1 MELSALAGNR
11 RLKAQLSQQEGGR
24 GLSHAYIIS
33 GPVGSGRHT
42 LGGLLAQAM
51 VCTAPEHQRPCGH
64 CPQCRKAQ
72 GGIHPDIAWIAGAGE
87 GKPINVDQ
95 VRALRSDAYIRPNE
109 GERKVYILE
118 GADRMNASAQNAMLK
133 LLEEGPAYAA
143 FLLLTD
149 NAAALLP
156 TVRSR
161 CEHLPLSPVTQ
172 REAELWLDEHYP
184 DQPQAA
190 RQAAADRCE
199 GLLGR
204 AAAELE
210 GQAAGDTQ
218 ALDGALELVRRL
230 DGGDE
235 LALLEHCVALEK
247 WDREQ
252 LRALLDEGVLLLRDA
267 LVCSAGTLRESDP
280 RRREA
285 AERAARALSPRQLT
299 QAVGVLER
307 LRAACGSNVGA
318 GHLAGWLGAALSTL

>member
-1 MELSALAGNR
+1 MA
-11 RLKAQLSQQEGGR
+11 
-24 GLSHAYIIS
+24 
-33 GPVGSGRHT
+33 
-42 LGGLLAQAM
+42 
-51 VCTAPEHQRPCGH
+51 
-64 CPQCRKAQ
+64 
-72 GGIHPDIAWIAGAGE
+72 
-87 GKPINVDQ
+87 Q
-95 VRALRSDAYIRPNE
+95 VRALRADAYIRPNE
-109 GERKVYILE
+109 AERKVYILE
-118 GADRMNASAQNAMLK
+118 NAQTMNASAQNAMLK

-161 CEHLPLSPVTQ
+161 CEHLPSPPSPSGRRSSGWTSTTPTSP
-172 REAELWLDEHYP
+172 RRP
-184 DQPQAA
+184 GRPPPTAA
-190 RQAAADRCE
+190 R

-235 LALLEHCVALEK
+235 LALLGTAWPWRSGTGSSCAPC
-247 WDREQ
+247 WT
-252 LRALLDEGVLLLRDA
+252 RAFSCCGMPSSAPPEPCGSPTPAGV
-267 LVCSAGTLRESDP
+267 
-280 RRREA
+280 RRRSA
-285 AERAARALSPRQLT
+285 PPAPSPRQLT

-318 GHLAGWLGAALSTL
+318 GHLAGWLGGGTEHPMTGRARPRPYT

>member
-1 MELSALAGNR
+1 MNLTRLAGNAP
-11 RLKAQLSQQEGGR
+11 LKRQLELETARR
-24 GLSHAYIIS
+24 GLSHAYILS
-33 GPVGSGRHT
+33 GPAGSGKRT
-42 LGGLLAQAM
+42 LAGLLAAAL
-51 VCTAPEHQRPCGH
+51 VCDRRGGALPCLSCAG
-64 CPQCRKAQ
+64 CRKAE
-72 GGIHPDIAWIAGAGE
+72 GGIHPDIVRVGDD
-87 GKPINVDQ
+87 GKDISVAQ
-95 VRALRSDAYIRPNE
+95 VRALRADAYIRPNE
-109 GERKVYILE
+109 AERKVYILE
-118 GADRMNASAQNAMLK
+118 NAQTMNASAQNAMLK

-247 WDREQ
+247 WDRSSCAPCWT
-252 LRALLDEGVLLLRDA
+252 RAFSCCGMPSSAPPEPCGSPTPAGVRRR
-267 LVCSAGTLRESDP
+267 SAPPAPSPPGSSP
-280 RRREA
+280 RRWACWSGCAPPA
-285 AERAARALSPRQLT
+285 APMWGPGT
-299 QAVGVLER
+299 WP
-307 LRAACGSNVGA
+307 
-318 GHLAGWLGAALSTL
+318 AGWGRH

>member
-133 LLEEGPAYAA
+133 LLEDGPAYAVF
-143 FLLLTD
+143 FLLAE
-149 NAAALLP
+149 NGSALLP

-161 CEHLPLSPVTQ
+161 CETLELAPVSPAQ
-172 REAELWLDEHYP
+172 AEEWLAKAFPGRTAEEIRR
-184 DQPQAA
+184 AA
-190 RQAAADRCE
+190 LECQ
-199 GLLGR
+199 GILGR
-204 AAAELE
+204 AAALLE
-210 GQAAGDTQ
+210 GGQEEDGLEETARSLSAALEGEDELALFEATQ
-218 ALDGALELVRRL
+218 ALDKLSREELTAVLDRTLIQIGARLPGSQRPRRL
-230 DGGDE
+230 
-235 LALLEHCVALEK
+235 LAAAE
-247 WDREQ
+247 
-252 LRALLDEGVLLLRDA
+252 LLR
-267 LVCSAGTLRESDP
+267 
-280 RRREA
+280 
-285 AERAARALSPRQLT
+285 
-299 QAVGVLER
+299 R
-307 LRAACGSNVGA
+307 LRDGA
-318 GHLAGWLGAALSTL
+318 DLNANPGQVAGWLCAGMFLRP

>member
-1 MELSALAGNR
+1 MNLTRLAGNAP
-11 RLKAQLSQQEGGR
+11 LKRQLELETARR
-24 GLSHAYIIS
+24 GLSHAYILS
-33 GPVGSGRHT
+33 GPAGSGKRT
-42 LGGLLAQAM
+42 LAGLLAAAL
-51 VCTAPEHQRPCGH
+51 VCDRRGGALPCLSCAG
-64 CPQCRKAQ
+64 CRKAE
-72 GGIHPDIAWIAGAGE
+72 GGIHPDIVRVGDD
-87 GKPINVDQ
+87 GKDISVAQ
-95 VRALRSDAYIRPNE
+95 VRALRADAYIRPNE
-109 GERKVYILE
+109 AERKVYILE
-118 GADRMNASAQNAMLK
+118 NAQTMNASAQNAMLK

-318 GHLAGWLGAALSTL
+318 VHLAGWLGAALSTL

>member
-1 MELSALAGNR
+1 MNLTRLAGNAP
-11 RLKAQLSQQEGGR
+11 LKRQLELETARR
-24 GLSHAYIIS
+24 GLSHAYILS
-33 GPVGSGRHT
+33 GPAGSGKRT
-42 LGGLLAQAM
+42 LAGLLAAAL
-51 VCTAPEHQRPCGH
+51 VCDRRGGALPCLSCAG
-64 CPQCRKAQ
+64 CRKAE
-72 GGIHPDIAWIAGAGE
+72 GGIHPDIVRVGDD
-87 GKPINVDQ
+87 GKDISVAQ
-95 VRALRSDAYIRPNE
+95 VRALRADAYIRPNE
-109 GERKVYILE
+109 AERKVYILE
-118 GADRMNASAQNAMLK
+118 NAQTMNASAQNAMLK

-218 ALDGALELVRRL
+218 AL
-230 DGGDE
+230 
-235 LALLEHCVALEK
+235 EK

>member
-1 MELSALAGNR
+1 MNLTRLAGNAP
-11 RLKAQLSQQEGGR
+11 LKRQLELETARR
-24 GLSHAYIIS
+24 GLSHAYILS
-33 GPVGSGRHT
+33 GPAGSGKRT
-42 LGGLLAQAM
+42 LAGLLAAAL
-51 VCTAPEHQRPCGH
+51 VCDRRGGALPCLSCAG
-64 CPQCRKAQ
+64 CRKAE
-72 GGIHPDIAWIAGAGE
+72 GGIHPDIVRVGDD
-87 GKPINVDQ
+87 GKDISVAQ
-95 VRALRSDAYIRPNE
+95 VRALRADAYIRPNE
-109 GERKVYILE
+109 AERKVYILE
-118 GADRMNASAQNAMLK
+118 NAQTMNASAQNAMLK

-235 LALLEHCVALEK
+235 LALLEHCAPC
-247 WDREQ
+247 WT
-252 LRALLDEGVLLLRDA
+252 RAFSCCGMPSSAPPEPCGSPTPAGVRRR
-267 LVCSAGTLRESDP
+267 SAPPAPSPPGSSP
-280 RRREA
+280 RRWACWSGCAPPA
-285 AERAARALSPRQLT
+285 APMWGPGT
-299 QAVGVLER
+299 WP
-307 LRAACGSNVGA
+307 
-318 GHLAGWLGAALSTL
+318 AGWGRH